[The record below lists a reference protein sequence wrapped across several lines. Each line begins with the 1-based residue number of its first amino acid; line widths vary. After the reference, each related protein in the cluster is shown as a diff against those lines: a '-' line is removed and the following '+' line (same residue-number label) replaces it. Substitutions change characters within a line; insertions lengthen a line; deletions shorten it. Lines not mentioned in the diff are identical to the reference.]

1 MSIKLS
7 VGDMIIYLLLTNIF
21 KGLSVKNDVTWIHN
35 VRAAGCVMVVL
46 LHVCALFESRFGA
59 IPLHDW
65 IAVTIGNSLTRASV
79 PMFFM
84 VSGFLFLSVTEV
96 KLKNIFRVVT
106 ALIFYSLIYSVYAHY
121 QYDKPLFESITSIY
135 KEPVF
140 YHLWFFY
147 YLITCYALMFF
158 VKSKVT
164 YGIKHLAVMSFIFTF
179 LSVKM
184 NDLTSMFGIHYQSI
198 SLINSGMLLFI
209 FYCVAG
215 AVVASIEYRK
225 SYYYICL
232 ITIIL
237 SVAALTILT
246 YYASLEKG
254 KYNSIFEVEAS
265 IPVYYCSIAMFYIL
279 RHTEFKGFTQRV
291 ISVLSSS
298 SLVMYGLHVIFVDSY
313 KFERLEMNPIKDMF
327 VTTSSVI
334 FICVILAFI
343 IRKVDKK
350 GFVS

>member
-1 MSIKLS
+1 
-7 VGDMIIYLLLTNIF
+7 
-21 KGLSVKNDVTWIHN
+21 
-35 VRAAGCVMVVL
+35 MVVL
-46 LHVCALFESRFGA
+46 LHVCALFESRFGT
-59 IPLHDW
+59 IPFSDW
-65 IAVTIGNSLTRASV
+65 IAVTIGNSFTRASV

-96 KLKNIFRVVT
+96 KLKNIFRVIT
-106 ALIFYSLIYSVYAHY
+106 ALIFYSLIYSIYAHY
-121 QYDKPLFESITSIY
+121 QYNRPLLESIISIY

-147 YLITCYALMFF
+147 YLIICYALMFF
-158 VKSKVT
+158 VKSKAT
-164 YGIKHLAVMSFIFTF
+164 YGIKHLAAISFIFTF

-184 NDLTSMFGIHYQSI
+184 NDLTSMFGVHYQSI

-232 ITIIL
+232 FTVIL
-237 SVAALTILT
+237 SVTALTILT

-254 KYNSIFEVEAS
+254 KYNSVFEVEAS

-279 RHTEFKGFTQRV
+279 RHTEFKGISQR
-291 ISVLSSS
+291 IIEVLSSS
-298 SLVMYGLHVIFVDSY
+298 SLVMYGLHVLFVDSY
-313 KFERLEMNPIKDMF
+313 KFERLKMNPIKDMI
-327 VTTSSVI
+327 TTTISVVVA
-334 FICVILAFI
+334 CVILAFLI
-343 IRKVDKK
+343 KK
-350 GFVS
+350 IDRRGYVS

>member
-1 MSIKLS
+1 M
-7 VGDMIIYLLLTNIF
+7 
-21 KGLSVKNDVTWIHN
+21 KNDVTWIHN
-35 VRAAGCVMVVL
+35 VRAVGCVMVVL
-46 LHVCALFESRFGA
+46 LHVCALFESRFGT
-59 IPLHDW
+59 IPLHEW

-106 ALIFYSLIYSVYAHY
+106 ALIFYSLIYIVYAHY
-121 QYDKPLFESITSIY
+121 QYDKPFIKSIISIY

-147 YLITCYALMFF
+147 YLIICYALMFF
-158 VKSKVT
+158 VKSKTT
-164 YGIKHLAVMSFIFTF
+164 YGIKHLAVISFIFTF
-179 LSVKM
+179 MNVKM

-225 SYYYICL
+225 RYYYICL
-232 ITIIL
+232 FTVIL
-237 SVAALTILT
+237 SVTALTILT
-246 YYASLEKG
+246 YYSSLEKG

-279 RHTEFKGFTQRV
+279 RHTEFKGFSQRV

-327 VTTSSVI
+327 VTTSSII

-343 IRKVDKK
+343 IRKVDRK
-350 GFVS
+350 GLVS

>member
-1 MSIKLS
+1 
-7 VGDMIIYLLLTNIF
+7 
-21 KGLSVKNDVTWIHN
+21 
-35 VRAAGCVMVVL
+35 MVVL
-46 LHVCALFESRFGA
+46 LHVCALFESRFGT
-59 IPLHDW
+59 ISFSDW
-65 IAVTIGNSLTRASV
+65 IAVTIGNSFTRASV

-96 KLKNIFRVVT
+96 KLKNIFRVIT
-106 ALIFYSLIYSVYAHY
+106 ALVFYSLIYSIYAHY
-121 QYDKPLFESITSIY
+121 QYNRPLLESIISIY

-147 YLITCYALMFF
+147 YLIICYALMFF
-158 VKSKVT
+158 VKSKAT
-164 YGIKHLAVMSFIFTF
+164 YGIKHLAAISFIFTF

-184 NDLTSMFGIHYQSI
+184 NDLTSMFGVHYQSI

-232 ITIIL
+232 FTVIL
-237 SVAALTILT
+237 SVTALTILT

-254 KYNSIFEVEAS
+254 KYNSVFEVEAS

-279 RHTEFKGFTQRV
+279 RHAEFKGISQR
-291 ISVLSSS
+291 IIEVLSSS
-298 SLVMYGLHVIFVDSY
+298 SLVMYGLHVLFVDSY
-313 KFERLEMNPIKDMF
+313 KFERLKMNPIKDMITT
-327 VTTSSVI
+327 TTSVVVA
-334 FICVILAFI
+334 CVILAFLI
-343 IRKVDKK
+343 KK
-350 GFVS
+350 IDRRGYVS